1 MGLFKAVR
9 HFAFYLYRTHFK
21 VVTDHKP
28 LVTLMSQPQQNK
40 RLLNWAMKLAEFDFE
55 VIYRSGSENMVADSL
70 SRGFTEVTHHQK
82 EGGEDVGAAT

>member
-1 MGLFKAVR
+1 M
-9 HFAFYLYRTHFK
+9 
-21 VVTDHKP
+21 TDHKP

-55 VIYRSGSENMVADSL
+55 VIYRSGSENMVADCL
-70 SRGFTEVTHHQK
+70 SRGFTEVTHRQE